1 MHLITNHNEVY
12 LRITIF
18 IFFSILFFSIK
29 LLANDKNSN
38 VTFNSHEAIYNLNIG
53 KVTNSSK
60 VHNAI
65 GQMHLSVR
73 EVCDGWVVNQNTSID
88 MTDKNGSQVRNM
100 FRYSSWE
107 SKKHD
112 IFRFTSKVIINDV
125 EVITYEG
132 KSSKNNNSAEVV
144 YTKPNNLVIEIPEE
158 TLYPMQHF
166 FKILSNDLSGKFLN
180 SIVFTGE
187 DDDSINNVTSFV
199 LDKINKYKIIRS
211 ANFAYDDVISK
222 PKNEIEILVNSNDG
236 VVHKVVFDY
245 FDYQIIGS
253 LEEYNYLDK
262 PNC

>member
-1 MHLITNHNEVY
+1 MEFILKIIIY
-12 LRITIF
+12 IIF
-18 IFFSILFFSIK
+18 TTLFFN
-29 LLANDKNSN
+29 LNLFADDKYSN
-38 VTFNSHEAIYNLNIG
+38 LVFNAHEAIYNLNIG

-73 EVCDGWVVNQNTSID
+73 DVCDGWAVNQNTSID
-88 MTDKNGSQVRNM
+88 ITDKNGSQVRNT

-107 SKKHD
+107 SKNHD
-112 IFRFTSKVIINDV
+112 IFRFTSKVIINDE

-132 KSSKNNNSAEVV
+132 KSFKNNNIAEVI
-144 YTKPNNLVIEIPEE
+144 YIKPTNRVIEIPKE

-166 FKILSNDLSGKFLN
+166 FKILNNDLSGKFLN

-187 DDDSINNVTSFV
+187 DEDSLNNVTSFV

-211 ANFAYDDVISK
+211 ANFAYDNVISR
-222 PKNEIEILVNSNDG
+222 PKNEIEILVNSMDG

-245 FDYQIIGS
+245 FEYQIIGS
-253 LEEYNYLDK
+253 LEEYNYIDK

>member
-1 MHLITNHNEVY
+1 M
-12 LRITIF
+12 RITIF

-29 LLANDKNSN
+29 LLANDIESN
-38 VTFNSHEAIYNLNIG
+38 LTFNAHEAIYNLNIG

-88 MTDKNGSQVRNM
+88 ITDKNGSQVRNM

-107 SKKHD
+107 SKNHD
-112 IFRFTSKVIINDV
+112 TFRFISKVIINNE

-132 KSSKNNNSAEVV
+132 QSLKKNNSAEVI
-144 YTKPNNLVIEIPEE
+144 YIKPTNRVIEIPKE

-180 SIVFTGE
+180 SLVFTGE
-187 DDDSINNVTSFV
+187 DENSLNNVTSFV

-211 ANFAYDDVISK
+211 ANFAYEDDVSK
-222 PKNEIEILVNSNDG
+222 PKNEIEILVKSTDG

-245 FDYQIIGS
+245 FEYQIIGS